1 MAPAA
6 NGAASKP
13 RPKSAARAPAR
24 APGAAPGA
32 LAHVA
37 ALTDPSAAVSIAVN
51 QINKGIMPDALEI
64 LDRVIAGAAAPN
76 GPAHLARGTARAMNG
91 QLEGERAWQRRACES
106 HVQKAGASHAAGHEK
121 GDGPGCSC
129 LSCPWS
135 HAGKPCRLN
144 YIQRA

>member
-13 RPKSAARAPAR
+13 RPKSAARKPAPAPAR

-51 QINKGIMPDALEI
+51 QINKGLMPDALAI

-91 QLEGERAWQRRACES
+91 QLEGARLAAQR
-106 HVQKAGASHAAGHEK
+106 
-121 GDGPGCSC
+121 
-129 LSCPWS
+129 L
-135 HAGKPCRLN
+135 
-144 YIQRA
+144 